1 MNWRGTLN
9 IVNKGGSQAAQDLL
23 GKGKAMKDQILVPLD
38 GSELAERVLPT
49 AISFAHITGSSVVLL
64 HAMSTLSVAETIGG
78 IFPATPSVWENWDDE
93 ARSAQTY
100 LEGIANKLIALKL
113 TVQTV
118 VVEGQAAT
126 AIVKYAKDHPSV
138 RLIAMATHGRSGLG
152 RLVLGSV
159 ADRVLHLSP
168 VPTLLVRIAG
178 PGHHDTLVLDQ
189 TDAVRVNYRT
199 ILVPLDSSR
208 LAEQALGHAVGLA
221 SKMDTTLLLVTALPV
236 AQEGASLSD
245 EYVPVLLEEVQR
257 SESNRLKTY
266 LLGVA
271 QKLRNRGLKVE
282 TETPTGT
289 PATAVLRSAL
299 KTQTD
304 LIVMTTHGRSGLE
317 RLWLGSVAASI
328 VHQSTCPVL
337 LIRANELETQEQ
349 PVFELPVEQP
359 TLEEGVPR

>member
-1 MNWRGTLN
+1 
-9 IVNKGGSQAAQDLL
+9 
-23 GKGKAMKDQILVPLD
+23 MKDQILVPLD

-49 AISFAHITGSSVVLL
+49 AISFAHITGSSIVLL
-64 HAMSTLSVAETIGG
+64 HAMSTLSVSETIGG

-93 ARSAQTY
+93 TRSAQSY
-100 LEGIANKLIALKL
+100 LESIANKLTGLKL
-113 TVQTV
+113 SVQTE

-126 AIVKYAKDHPSV
+126 AIVKYAKEHPSV

-178 PGHHDTLVLDQ
+178 HHGTVALEQ
-189 TDAVRVNYRT
+189 TDAVRITYKT

-208 LAEQALGHAVGLA
+208 LAEQALGHAADLA
-221 SKMDTTLLLVTALPV
+221 SKMNTTLLLVIALPN
-236 AQEGASLSD
+236 AQESASISD
-245 EYVPVLLEEVQR
+245 EYAPLWLEEVQR
-257 SESNRLKTY
+257 SESNRLKSY

-271 QKLRNRGLKVE
+271 QKLRNRGLKVQ

-289 PATAVLRSAL
+289 PAAAVLRTAQ

-304 LIVMTTHGRSGLE
+304 LIVMTTHGRSGLQ
-317 RLWLGSVAASI
+317 RLWLGSVAANI
-328 VHQSTCPVL
+328 VHQSSCPVL
-337 LIRANELETQEQ
+337 LVRANELETQEQ
-349 PVFELPVEQP
+349 PVLYLPVEQP

>member
-1 MNWRGTLN
+1 MNN
-9 IVNKGGSQAAQDLL
+9 
-23 GKGKAMKDQILVPLD
+23 QILVPLD

-49 AISFAHITGSSVVLL
+49 AISFAHITGSSIVLL
-64 HAMSTLSVAETIGG
+64 HAMSTVSVSETIGG

-93 ARSAQTY
+93 TRSAQGY
-100 LEGIANKLIALKL
+100 VRSIARQLTGMKLA
-113 TVQTV
+113 VQTE

-126 AIVKYAKDHPSV
+126 AIVRYAKEHPSV

-152 RLVLGSV
+152 RLVLGSI

-178 PGHHDTLVLDQ
+178 HHGAVALEQ
-189 TDAVRVNYRT
+189 TDAVRISYKT

-208 LAEQALGHAVGLA
+208 LAEQALGHAVELA
-221 SKMDTTLLLVTALPV
+221 SKMDTTLLLVTALPNG
-236 AQEGASLSD
+236 QEGASISD
-245 EYVPVLLEEVQR
+245 EYAPPLLEEVQR

-271 QKLRNRGLKVE
+271 QKLRNRGLKVQ

-289 PATAVLRSAL
+289 PPAAVLRTAQKSEA
-299 KTQTD
+299 D
-304 LIVMTTHGRSGLE
+304 LIVMTTHGRSGLQ
-317 RLWLGSVAASI
+317 RLWLGSVAANI
-328 VHQSTCPVL
+328 VHQSSCPVL
-337 LIRANELETQEQ
+337 LIRANELETHEQ
-349 PVFELPVEQP
+349 SVLDLHVEQP